1 MHTTLDSGYVLVFD
15 CICLSAITIMAINK
29 HCKMSTISESS
40 LMVLFAKCEC
50 FIGPIN
56 ENTKHIVNK
65 VQAFIFLL
73 CRAGLMPGGGLT

>member
-15 CICLSAITIMAINK
+15 CICLSAITIMASNK

-65 VQAFIFLL
+65 VHAFIFCCAAQGL
-73 CRAGLMPGGGLT
+73 CPGED